1 MHYIEI
7 GDNTVR
13 RLRRTMLF
21 VPGGNQKLLSKA
33 LSLDVDAIIIDL
45 EDSVAPQKKTEARKQ
60 VAEALIK
67 EDFHEKERV
76 VRVNSL
82 KTDFGYDDLIIMSES
97 QVDTLL
103 IPKVNNSDD
112 IKEVNKML
120 SKEKRGEGASLGTIE
135 LIALIETPMGV
146 LNVDQIAFCNPRLT
160 GLLFGAGDFVRE
172 TTGKITTD
180 RKELYYPLS
189 RILLAA
195 RAANIDAIDSP
206 YFNIKDQQG
215 LEQHTTQAKI
225 FGYDGKAIIHP
236 DQIEIVNRI
245 FTPDDNEIAL
255 AKKIIEAHENAK
267 SEGKGATTVDGELV
281 ENVHA
286 VIAQRT
292 LNIAKKAGMILGE

>member
-1 MHYIEI
+1 
-7 GDNTVR
+7 
-13 RLRRTMLF
+13 MLF

-67 EDFHEKERV
+67 EDFQGKERV

-82 KTDFGYDDLIIMSES
+82 KTDFGYDDLIIISES

-112 IKEVNKML
+112 IKEVDNIL
-120 SKEKRGEGASLGTIE
+120 SKEKRGGGTSLGTIE

-172 TTGKITTD
+172 TTGKITPD

-215 LEQHTTQAKI
+215 LEQHTTQAKT

-255 AKKIIEAHENAK
+255 ARKIIEAHENAK

-292 LNIAKKAGMILGE
+292 LNIAKKAGIILGE

>member
-1 MHYIEI
+1 
-7 GDNTVR
+7 
-13 RLRRTMLF
+13 MLF

-67 EDFHEKERV
+67 EDFQGKERV

-82 KTDFGYDDLIIMSES
+82 KTDFGYDDLIIISES

-112 IKEVNKML
+112 IKEVDNIL
-120 SKEKRGEGASLGTIE
+120 SKEKRGGGTFLGTIE

-172 TTGKITTD
+172 TTGKITPD

-215 LEQHTTQAKI
+215 LEQHTTQAKT

-255 AKKIIEAHENAK
+255 ARKIIEAHENAK

-292 LNIAKKAGMILGE
+292 LNIAKKAGIILGE

>member
-1 MHYIEI
+1 M
-7 GDNTVR
+7 
-13 RLRRTMLF
+13 
-21 VPGGNQKLLSKA
+21 
-33 LSLDVDAIIIDL
+33 DVDAIIIDL

-82 KTDFGYDDLIIMSES
+82 KSDFGYDDLIIMSES

-103 IPKVNNSDD
+103 IPKVNSSDD
-112 IKEVNKML
+112 IKEVDNIL
-120 SKEKRGEGASLGTIE
+120 SKEKRGGATSLGAIDI
-135 LIALIETPMGV
+135 IALIETPMGV
-146 LNVDQIAFCNPRLT
+146 LNVGQIAFCNPRLT

-172 TTGKITTD
+172 TTGKITLD

-215 LEQHTTQAKI
+215 LEQHTTQAKT

-286 VIAQRT
+286 AIAQRT